1 MTLNG
6 CFNPDYRLFEVHVC
20 SRFLFH
26 KNSAAYQQYRQH
38 VEQFRAELGS
48 IKQAENCSKTIE
60 YQPEDI
66 YEPDNLTDDEHFDN
80 NSRNV

>member
-1 MTLNG
+1 M
-6 CFNPDYRLFEVHVC
+6 NPHYRLFEMHVC

-26 KNSAAYQQYRQH
+26 KNSAAYQQYRQL

-48 IKQAENCSKTIE
+48 KKQQTDNIE